1 MKIKF
6 EQLIKILNNL
16 DINFSQL
23 NEKEIIIPAVCI
35 PSDTFDTPMPRQKA
49 TPFEQYSND
58 RPLISSEAC
67 IHIYID
73 KYNECSVGIVLSEDW
88 EV

>member
-6 EQLIKILNNL
+6 GQLIKTLNDLN
-16 DINFSQL
+16 ITFSQL

-35 PSDTFDTPMPRQKA
+35 PSDTFDTPAPQQKA
-49 TPFEQYSND
+49 IPFEQYDNE
-58 RPLISSEAC
+58 RPLITSEAC

-88 EV
+88 EI

>member
-6 EQLIKILNNL
+6 EQLVKLLDEL
-16 DINFSQL
+16 DITFSQL
-23 NEKEIIIPAVCI
+23 NDKEIIIPAVCI

-49 TPFEQYSND
+49 TPFEQYDNE

-88 EV
+88 EI

>member
-1 MKIKF
+1 MKVKF
-6 EQLIKILNNL
+6 EQLVKILNDL
-16 DINFSQL
+16 DITFSQL

-35 PSDTFDTPMPRQKA
+35 PSDTFDTPAPYQKA
-49 TPFEQYSND
+49 TPFEQYD
-58 RPLISSEAC
+58 TERPLISSEAC

-73 KYNECSVGIVLSEDW
+73 KYNECSVGIVLSEEW

>member
-6 EQLIKILNNL
+6 EKLVKLLDEL
-16 DINFSQL
+16 DITFSQL

-49 TPFEQYSND
+49 IPFEQYGTD
-58 RPLISSEAC
+58 RPLITSEAC

-88 EV
+88 EI